1 MTKDHPHYRMNG
13 KRYEIASHRS
23 AAKFADLMKWQLN
36 GQRALANAT
45 HPPPP
50 PGLNILTDPFLPER
64 ASPVQGLGVALAA
77 RSIDPTRFIV
87 PDVGQSIAIP

>member
-36 GQRALANAT
+36 GQRAVANAI
-45 HPPPP
+45 HPP

-64 ASPVQGLGVALAA
+64 VSPVQGLGVPPAA

>member
-1 MTKDHPHYRMNG
+1 MTKDHPHYRLNG
-13 KRYEIASHRS
+13 TRYEI
-23 AAKFADLMKWQLN
+23 
-36 GQRALANAT
+36 ANAT

-64 ASPVQGLGVALAA
+64 VSPVQGLGVPPAA